1 MPGKCSAWPKP
12 AERLCLL
19 AAFDRHATP
28 AAWEFHLDASHRF
41 LADFSPDQA
50 GTPTSHTAQALRAPS
65 GAEPGCSICLGDL
78 PAHPIR
84 FQPVIPENLLY
95 WRVRREQDFPCAYQA
110 ARDGPRHLVPY
121 GS

>member
-19 AAFDRHATP
+19 EAFDRHATP

-41 LADFSPDQA
+41 LAGSSPDQA

-65 GAEPGCSICLGDL
+65 GAEPGCSICLRDL

-84 FQPVIPENLLY
+84 SLAWIPENLLY
-95 WRVRREQDFPCAYQA
+95 RKVGRGQAFPCAY
-110 ARDGPRHLVPY
+110 G
-121 GS
+121 